1 MSENHPKSPSPRL
14 GTPQIKTGGR
24 RPTNQPDRSAELAEP
39 AEAAEAALPTRRS
52 LRQHRRADS
61 EAGTP
66 AGKASRAAIL
76 ELPATTIS
84 PSDVGPLTG
93 QLPTGMFSTRGG
105 TDRGEAIQSGTSP
118 SPAVRVDHDGVPV
131 GPDGHPLTRRELRAW
146 QRRQEE
152 APEGAAPEPSDV
164 PAAPAAA
171 GPQSSSRRAE
181 APAGSPGTVAAA
193 PAPAGGPTS
202 AEVPTRE
209 SLAAEGAALAAR
221 IEESGGA
228 DPSAVDPVLL
238 REQEL
243 LAERARQLNTGLI
256 ARVPVAAPAPAP
268 AGDSTPAPGVSA
280 APAASAAPAVPAA
293 AQEPV
298 QARSAHGLDSLGA
311 SAWSSRERNLI
322 LAAGLV
328 IAALL
333 IALILAL
340 VL

>member
-1 MSENHPKSPSPRL
+1 MSDNHRKNPSPRL
-14 GTPQIKTGGR
+14 GTPQIKTGAR
-24 RPTNQPDRSAELAEP
+24 QPTGQADQADQP
-39 AEAAEAALPTRRS
+39 AEAALPTRRS

-61 EAGTP
+61 EAGAP
-66 AGKASRAAIL
+66 AGKASRPAIL
-76 ELPATTIS
+76 ELPATIVS

-93 QLPTGMFSTRGG
+93 QLPTGVYSIRGG
-105 TDRGEAIQSGTSP
+105 TDRGDAIMSGTSP
-118 SPAVRVDHDGVPV
+118 APAVRVDHDGVPV
-131 GPDGHPLTRRELRAW
+131 GPDGHPLTRRELREW
-146 QRRQEE
+146 RRRQEQ
-152 APEGAAPEPSDV
+152 ASEGTPPEPSDALAT
-164 PAAPAAA
+164 PTAA
-171 GPQSSSRRAE
+171 GPQPQSRRAE

-193 PAPAGGPTS
+193 PGPADAQTPADVQTPT
-202 AEVPTRE
+202 AGPTRE

-221 IEESGGA
+221 IEASGGA

-256 ARVPVAAPAPAP
+256 AHVPSAAPAPAP
-268 AGDSTPAPGVSA
+268 AAAATPAPDA
-280 APAASAAPAVPAA
+280 AATPVAPAA

-298 QARSAHGLDSLGA
+298 QAQSAHGLDSLGA

-328 IAALL
+328 IVALL